1 VAGREAA
8 QAASAISGT
17 RILRIMKTFVYV
29 DGFNLYYGSL
39 KGSPY
44 KWLDLNKLCQLLLPQ
59 HTIVHIRYFTALVK
73 ARPSDPQQPARQQAY
88 LRALKTLPNVTIHLG
103 AFLSHPVRMAAVHPP
118 PATVEVIKTE
128 EKGSDVN
135 LASWLLID
143 AFTNQF
149 ETAAIITNDSDL
161 KLPIDYVINTLQ
173 KPGYILNPQKRPSQE
188 LLKIKPRFVQ
198 IRQGVLGASQFP
210 DTLTD
215 SKGTFN
221 KPATW

>member
-1 VAGREAA
+1 M
-8 QAASAISGT
+8 ASA
-17 RILRIMKTFVYV
+17 
-29 DGFNLYYGSL
+29 
-39 KGSPY
+39 
-44 KWLDLNKLCQLLLPQ
+44 
-59 HTIVHIRYFTALVK
+59 
-73 ARPSDPQQPARQQAY
+73 
-88 LRALKTLPNVTIHLG
+88 
-103 AFLSHPVRMAAVHPP
+103 HPP

-135 LASWLLID
+135 LASRLLID

-188 LLKIKPRFVQ
+188 LLKIKPGFVQ

-215 SKGTFN
+215 ANGTFN

>member
-1 VAGREAA
+1 
-8 QAASAISGT
+8 
-17 RILRIMKTFVYV
+17 MKTYVYV
-29 DGFNLYYGSL
+29 DGFNLYYGCL

-44 KWLDLNKLCQLLLPQ
+44 KWLDLNRLCQLLLPR
-59 HTIVHIRYFTALVK
+59 HSIVQIRYFTALVK

-88 LRALKTLPNVTIHLG
+88 LRALGTLPNVSIHLG

-188 LLKIKPRFVQ
+188 LLKIKPHFVQ
-198 IRQGVLGASQFP
+198 IRNGALGASQFP
-210 DTLTD
+210 DTLNDAT
-215 SKGTFN
+215 GVFT
-221 KPATW
+221 KPSSW